1 MIITLFR
8 DIKIYVNKTK
18 FNSSF
23 LFPSPN
29 RVSDGKYT
37 FNGTEYQLECN
48 EVALNNSLH
57 GHVYNK
63 PFEVTNIETSEEMAA
78 ITFSYTSFGAVA
90 GFPFSY
96 KLDIIYTYAKSK
108 LVIDFKVENIGE
120 KEFPFGLGWHPY
132 FKAENLA
139 ESKLKFKGDK
149 KYFLNEK
156 NIPQQEVP
164 LPFETPLTLGDTF
177 LDDCFLITKP
187 ETTFKTDDYKIKISF
202 TSPTKESF
210 LQVYTPNTRDCIAI
224 EPMTCAPD
232 SFNNN
237 HGLLTLKPQ
246 EFFDWQIKLKF

>member
-1 MIITLFR
+1 MSVFLPLNAELLVELELVKRAKYAYLRTL
-8 DIKIYVNKTK
+8 DLKMWSELSELLTDDVT
-18 FNSSF
+18 SSY
-23 LFPSPN
+23 
-29 RVSDGKYT
+29 SDGKYT

-156 NIPQQEVP
+156 NIPQQE
-164 LPFETPLTLGDTF
+164 TLILF
-177 LDDCFLITKP
+177 
-187 ETTFKTDDYKIKISF
+187 
-202 TSPTKESF
+202 
-210 LQVYTPNTRDCIAI
+210 
-224 EPMTCAPD
+224 
-232 SFNNN
+232 N
-237 HGLLTLKPQ
+237 HGRAK
-246 EFFDWQIKLKF
+246 